1 MIPSLSFDRRLITE
15 QIDDVVHVL
24 LELTAPP
31 APPVDRAPLDVVVV
45 LDRSGSMGGAPL
57 AAVTNATA
65 QLLHLAGSNDR
76 IGVVSFDDEVAVV
89 LPLAQQHTSEAA
101 SLVRAIRAGGSTNLS
116 GGWLKGLEMLV
127 ASPRP
132 DAVARIVVLTDG
144 HANAGLVGIDQL
156 APLVAGGRTHGITT
170 SVIGFADGY
179 DEQLVAGL
187 ADAGGGNDY
196 WCAGPDQAAAVFST
210 EFGGLASVEA
220 QNVSVAIAPTDA
232 VAVVDVLNEFP
243 VTETAGGLEVALG
256 DAYGSEVRKVVMKF
270 HLRPQQVVGPLDVAT
285 LTLRWA
291 STVGDIAL
299 HAVSI
304 PVTVRVGDGTDV
316 DPDANPR
323 VTEEVLLL
331 QAAKAQRD
339 ARDAAEQGDFRLAS
353 TLLNATADMLEGTDA
368 APDLILEL
376 RIDAASLDAGEWNS
390 AQSKKHFS
398 RSRSTQR
405 GRKANFEKP
414 IEPDQ

>member
-65 QLLHLAGSNDR
+65 QLLHLAGGNDR

-89 LPLAQQHTSEAA
+89 LPLAHQHTSEAA

-196 WCAGPDQAAAVFST
+196 WCAGPDQAAEVFSA
-210 EFGGLASVEA
+210 EFGGLASVVA
-220 QNVSVAIAPTDA
+220 QNVWVSVVATDA
-232 VAVVDVLNEFP
+232 VAVVGVLNEFP
-243 VTETAGGLEVALG
+243 ITETANGLEVALG

-270 HLRPQQVVGPLDVAT
+270 HLRPQQSTDALDVAT

-299 HAVSI
+299 HTVSI
-304 PVTVRVGDGTDV
+304 PVTVRVGDGTD
-316 DPDANPR
+316 PDASPR

-331 QAAKAQRD
+331 QAAKAQRE
-339 ARDAAEQGDFRLAS
+339 ARDAAEQGDFRRAS
-353 TLLNATADMLEGTDA
+353 TLLNATADLLENTAA

-398 RSRSTQR
+398 RSRTAER

-414 IEPDQ
+414 IERDQ